1 MQNYLRESLSTI
13 RGDLRASEPGAVISQ
28 SENDMRWLS
37 LTQMNDEELLYS
49 KDELNFRMEVRGWV
63 DREIQPLLDH
73 ITSPDFDYRNFFK
86 KLGDFGLSRLLIPK
100 KYGGVEKPFMYQL
113 IAGEEISAVC
123 PSATMMFGASCT
135 LSAIPIL
142 RFGTEEQKEKYLVP
156 LAKGERIG
164 ALAITEPKVGSDTA
178 GMVTSAKWD
187 SDKECWILN
196 GEKRYITNG
205 SIADQIVVFAI
216 TDPNVDSKSG
226 MSAFII
232 ETSWNGF
239 KVEKDFNLMG
249 RDGVRVSH
257 ISFNNMMVPKE
268 NLLGKLNQGFLILM
282 NELDS
287 ERIGIAAE
295 ALGCMRSPFEIAV
308 AYSQEREQFGQ
319 PISRFEAVSFKV
331 ADMAVKMRAARLLL
345 ISAARMIEKD
355 IPCTKEA
362 TIAKLYA
369 TEVSVECCD
378 MAIQI
383 CGGAGYVKDF
393 YPLERFYRD
402 ARLGTI
408 GGGTSEIL
416 RYLIQREVYI
426 ESKRDSSAQVSAEV
440 DDLDFDT
447 MMASIPNGFRPDR
460 AEGVSANILFDFEDT
475 DSWLLKIENRTC
487 RIEKTGIENPQM
499 TVKTNSQDWRN
510 ILLGKLDAMQA
521 MMTEKVV
528 IDTDDMELL
537 MKFARMFKFTPD
549 ILLGKPK
556 SEGPS
561 KAKEEAIGK
570 PKFELGKSLDE
581 IEIGET
587 AESSMLVT
595 DEHIQLYAE
604 MSGDYNALHMD
615 DEYASTTMF
624 GRRIAHGPIGG
635 ALVARV
641 IGTQLPGL
649 GTLAY
654 NMKVNFKA
662 PVYPGDEIKAI
673 VEVTEK
679 EPENNLCRLKFDV
692 YNNDGVVVMDGYAN
706 VMPPIKE

>member
-1 MQNYLRESLSTI
+1 MTI
-13 RGDLRASEPGAVISQ
+13 
-28 SENDMRWLS
+28 
-37 LTQMNDEELLYS
+37 MNDEELLYT
-49 KDELNFRMEVRGWV
+49 KEELEFRLKVREWV
-63 DREIQPLLDH
+63 EKEIRPLADK
-73 ITSPDFDYRNFFK
+73 ITDPDFDYRNFFR
-86 KLGDFGLSRLLIPK
+86 KLGEFGLSRLLIPK
-100 KYGGVEKPFMYQL
+100 KYGGSEKPFMYQL
-113 IAGEEISAVC
+113 LAGEEISAVC

-156 LAKGERIG
+156 LAKGEKIG

-178 GMVTSAKWD
+178 GMVTSARWD
-187 SDKECWILN
+187 ESEDCWILN

-216 TDPNVDSKSG
+216 TDSTVESKSG

-257 ISFNNMMVPKE
+257 ISFSNLKVPKD

-287 ERIGIAAE
+287 ERVGIAAE
-295 ALGCMRSPFEIAV
+295 AIGCMRTPFEIAV
-308 AYSQEREQFGQ
+308 KYSQEREQFGQ

-331 ADMAVKMRAARLLL
+331 ADMAMKMRAARLLL

-355 IPCTKEA
+355 FPCTKEA

-369 TEVSVECCD
+369 SEVSVECCD

-416 RYLIQREVYI
+416 RFLIQREVYI
-426 ESKRDSSAQVSAEV
+426 ESRRDSSVRVSQEV
-440 DDLDFDT
+440 DDLDFDV
-447 MMASIPNGFRPDR
+447 MMSSIPNGFRPDR
-460 AEGVSANILFDFEDT
+460 SEGVSAIIHFDFDDT
-475 DSWLLKIENRTC
+475 DSWILKIDNQKC
-487 RIEKTGIENPQM
+487 VIEKGEINKPDM
-499 TVKTNSQDWRN
+499 TVKTDSFTWRN

-521 MMTEKVV
+521 MMTEKVA

-537 MKFARMFKFTPD
+537 MKFARMFRFTPD
-549 ILLGKPK
+549 ILRGVTKLEEHKDVK
-556 SEGPS
+556 
-561 KAKEEAIGK
+561 KEVAEES
-570 PKFELGKSLDE
+570 KFELGKSLDE
-581 IEIGET
+581 LEIGDT
-587 AESSMLVT
+587 AESTMLVT

-604 MSGDYNALHMD
+604 MSGDYNALHMN
-615 DEYASTTMF
+615 DEYAATTMF
-624 GRRIAHGPIGG
+624 GKRIAHGPIGG
-635 ALVARV
+635 ALVARI

-649 GTLAY
+649 GTLAF

-662 PVYPGDEIKAI
+662 PVYPGDEIRAV

-679 EPENNLCRLKFDV
+679 VPEDNLCRLKFDV
-692 YNNDGVVVMDGYAN
+692 YNNDGIIVMDGYAN
-706 VMPPIKE
+706 VMPPIK

>member
-1 MQNYLRESLSTI
+1 M
-13 RGDLRASEPGAVISQ
+13 
-28 SENDMRWLS
+28 
-37 LTQMNDEELLYS
+37 TQMNDDELLYT
-49 KDELNFRMEVRGWV
+49 KDELDFRVKIRTWAEKEITPLV
-63 DREIQPLLDH
+63 DTIA
-73 ITSPDFDYRNFFK
+73 SPDFDYRSYFK
-86 KLGDFGLSRLLIPK
+86 KLGDFGLSGLLIPK
-100 KYGGVEKPFMYQL
+100 KYGGSDKPFMYQL
-113 IAGEEISAVC
+113 IAGEEISAIC

-142 RFGTEEQKEKYLVP
+142 RYGTEEQKEKYLVP
-156 LAKGERIG
+156 LAKGEKIG

-178 GMVTSAKWD
+178 GMVTTAKWD
-187 SDKECWILN
+187 QKEDSWVLN
-196 GEKRYITNG
+196 GEKRYISNA

-232 ETSWNGF
+232 ETSWDGF

-249 RDGVRVSH
+249 REGVRVTH
-257 ISFNNMMVPKE
+257 FTLTNLKVPKE
-268 NLLGKLNQGFLILM
+268 NLLGKENQGFLILM

-287 ERIGIAAE
+287 ERVGIAAE
-295 ALGCMRSPFEIAV
+295 ALGCMRTPFEIAV
-308 AYSQEREQFGQ
+308 AYSQEREQFGR
-319 PISRFEAVSFKV
+319 PISRFEGISFKV

-345 ISAARMIEKD
+345 ISAARMIQKD

-369 TEVSVECCD
+369 SEVSVECCD

-383 CGGAGYVKDF
+383 CGGAGYVKDY

-416 RYLIQREVYI
+416 RFLIQREVYI
-426 ESKRDSSAQVSAEV
+426 ESRRDSSVQISQEV
-440 DDLDFDT
+440 DDIDFDT
-447 MMASIPNGFRPDR
+447 MMAAIPNGFRPDR
-460 AEGVSANILFDFEDT
+460 AEGVYAVIRFSFDDT
-475 DSWLLKIENRTC
+475 DSWLLKIEGSNCT
-487 RIEKTGIENPQM
+487 IEKGDTEKPRM
-499 TVKTNSQDWRN
+499 TVKTDSATWRD
-510 ILLGKLDAMQA
+510 IMLGKLDAMQA
-521 MMTEKVV
+521 IMTEKVV

-537 MKFARMFKFTPD
+537 MKFARMFRFTPE
-549 ILLGKPK
+549 ILRGVTKTEEK
-556 SEGPS
+556 T
-561 KAKEEAIGK
+561 KEKQEAEEE

-581 IEIGET
+581 IEIGEK
-587 AESSMLVT
+587 AESSMIVS
-595 DEHIQLYAE
+595 DEHISLYAQ

-624 GRRIAHGPIGG
+624 GKRIAHGPIGG

-649 GTLAY
+649 GTLAF

-662 PVYPGDEIKAI
+662 PVFPGDEIRAVI
-673 VEVTEK
+673 EVTEK
-679 EPENNLCRLKFDV
+679 VSESNLCRLSFDV

-706 VMPPIKE
+706 VMPPIKK

>member
-1 MQNYLRESLSTI
+1 M
-13 RGDLRASEPGAVISQ
+13 RGDLSASNLGAFIVLIKLDLRCLQ
-28 SENDMRWLS
+28 V
-37 LTQMNDEELLYS
+37 TQMNDEELLYT
-49 KDELNFRMEVRGWV
+49 KDELEFRSKVREWV
-63 DREIQPLLDH
+63 DKEVKPLGET
-73 ITSPDFDYRNFFK
+73 ITSPDFDYRTYFK
-86 KLGDFGLSRLLIPK
+86 KLGEFGLSRLLIPE
-100 KYGGVEKPFMYQL
+100 KYGGSEKPFMYQL

-156 LAKGERIG
+156 LAKGEKIG

-178 GMVTSAKWD
+178 GMVTNANWD
-187 SDKECWILN
+187 ESEKCWILN

-216 TDPNVDSKSG
+216 TDPAVDSKSG

-232 ETSWNGF
+232 ETSWDGF

-249 RDGVRVSH
+249 REGVRVSH
-257 ISFNNMMVPKE
+257 ISFDNLKVPKD

-287 ERIGIAAE
+287 ERVGIAAE
-295 ALGCMRSPFEIAV
+295 ALGCMRTPFDIAV
-308 AYSQEREQFGQ
+308 RYSQEREQFGQ

-331 ADMAVKMRAARLLL
+331 ADMAMKMRAARLLL
-345 ISAARMIEKD
+345 ISAARMVEKE

-369 TEVSVECCD
+369 SEVSVECCD

-383 CGGAGYVKDF
+383 CGGAGYVKDY

-416 RYLIQREVYI
+416 RFLIQREVYI
-426 ESKRDSSAQVSAEV
+426 ESRRESATQIASDV
-440 DDLDFDT
+440 DEMDFDT
-447 MMASIPNGFRPDR
+447 MMTSIPNGFRPDR
-460 AEGVSANILFDFEDT
+460 AEGVSAEIKFEFDDT
-475 DSWLLKIENRTC
+475 DSWLLKIDNQKCT
-487 RIEKTGIENPQM
+487 IEKGETETPQM
-499 TVKTNSQDWRN
+499 TVKTNSSTWRD

-521 MMTEKVV
+521 MMTEKVT

-537 MKFARMFKFTPD
+537 MKFVRMFRFTPD
-549 ILLGKPK
+549 ILRGESKPVVHK
-556 SEGPS
+556 DM
-561 KAKEEAIGK
+561 KKDAAKESRFK
-570 PKFELGKSLDE
+570 LGKSLDE
-581 IEIGET
+581 LEIGDT

-595 DEHIQLYAE
+595 DEHIQLYAD

-624 GRRIAHGPIGG
+624 GKRIAHGPIGG

-649 GTLAY
+649 GTLAF

-679 EPENNLCRLKFDV
+679 VPESNLCRLKFDV
-692 YNNDGVVVMDGYAN
+692 FNNDGVIVMDGYAN
-706 VMPPIKE
+706 VMPPIKT

>member
-1 MQNYLRESLSTI
+1 
-13 RGDLRASEPGAVISQ
+13 
-28 SENDMRWLS
+28 
-37 LTQMNDEELLYS
+37 MNDDELLYT
-49 KDELNFRMEVRGWV
+49 KDELDFRVKIRTWAEKEITPLV
-63 DREIQPLLDH
+63 DTIA
-73 ITSPDFDYRNFFK
+73 SPDFDYRSYFK
-86 KLGDFGLSRLLIPK
+86 KLGDFGLSGLLIPK
-100 KYGGVEKPFMYQL
+100 KYGGSDKPFMYQL
-113 IAGEEISAVC
+113 IAGEEISAIC

-142 RFGTEEQKEKYLVP
+142 RYGTEEQKEKYLVP
-156 LAKGERIG
+156 LAKGEKIG

-178 GMVTSAKWD
+178 GMVTTAKWD
-187 SDKECWILN
+187 QKEDSWVLN
-196 GEKRYITNG
+196 GEKRYISNA

-232 ETSWNGF
+232 ETSWDGF

-249 RDGVRVSH
+249 REGVRVTH
-257 ISFNNMMVPKE
+257 FTLTNLKVPKE
-268 NLLGKLNQGFLILM
+268 NLLGKENQGFLILM

-287 ERIGIAAE
+287 ERVGIAAE
-295 ALGCMRSPFEIAV
+295 ALGCMRTPFEIAV
-308 AYSQEREQFGQ
+308 AYSQEREQFGR
-319 PISRFEAVSFKV
+319 PISRFEGISFKV

-345 ISAARMIEKD
+345 ISAARMIQKD

-369 TEVSVECCD
+369 SEVSVECCD

-383 CGGAGYVKDF
+383 CGGAGYVKDY

-416 RYLIQREVYI
+416 RFLIQREVYI
-426 ESKRDSSAQVSAEV
+426 ESRRDSSVQISQEV
-440 DDLDFDT
+440 DDIDFDT
-447 MMASIPNGFRPDR
+447 MMAAIPNGFRPDR
-460 AEGVSANILFDFEDT
+460 AEGVYAVIRFSFDDT
-475 DSWLLKIENRTC
+475 DSWLLKIEGSNCT
-487 RIEKTGIENPQM
+487 IEKGDTEKPRM
-499 TVKTNSQDWRN
+499 TVKTDSATWRD
-510 ILLGKLDAMQA
+510 IMLGKLDAMQA
-521 MMTEKVV
+521 IMTEKVV

-537 MKFARMFKFTPD
+537 MKFARMFRFTPE
-549 ILLGKPK
+549 ILRGVTKTEEK
-556 SEGPS
+556 T
-561 KAKEEAIGK
+561 KEKQEAEEE

-581 IEIGET
+581 IEIGEK
-587 AESSMLVT
+587 AESSMIVS
-595 DEHIQLYAE
+595 DEHISLYAQ

-624 GRRIAHGPIGG
+624 GKRIAHGPIGG

-649 GTLAY
+649 GTLAF

-662 PVYPGDEIKAI
+662 PVFPGDEIRAVI
-673 VEVTEK
+673 EVTEK
-679 EPENNLCRLKFDV
+679 VSESNLCRLSFDV

-706 VMPPIKE
+706 VMPPIKK

>member
-1 MQNYLRESLSTI
+1 MRPSN
-13 RGDLRASEPGAVISQ
+13 Q
-28 SENDMRWLS
+28 SNLIAGVDM
-37 LTQMNDEELLYS
+37 TQMNDETLLYT
-49 KDELNFRMEVRGWV
+49 KDELEFRSKVRDWV
-63 DREIQPLLDH
+63 DKEIKPLVDT
-73 ITSPDFDYRNFFK
+73 ITNMDFDYRSYFK
-86 KLGDFGLSRLLIPK
+86 KLGDFGLSGLLIPE
-100 KYGGVEKPFMYQL
+100 KYGGSEKPFMYQL

-142 RFGTEEQKEKYLVP
+142 RYGTEQQKERYLIP
-156 LAKGERIG
+156 LAKGEKSG

-178 GMVTSAKWD
+178 GMVTTAKWD
-187 SDKECWILN
+187 EKEDCWVLN
-196 GEKRYITNG
+196 GEKRYITNA

-249 RDGVRVSH
+249 REGVHVTHFS
-257 ISFNNMMVPKE
+257 INNLKVPKE
-268 NLLGKLNQGFLILM
+268 NLLGKQNQGFLILM
-282 NELDS
+282 NELDT

-295 ALGCMRSPFEIAV
+295 ALGCMRTPFDIAV
-308 AYSQEREQFGQ
+308 EYSQEREQFGR
-319 PISRFEAVSFKV
+319 PISRFEGISFKV

-345 ISAARMIEKD
+345 ISAARMIQND

-369 TEVSVECCD
+369 SEVSLECCD

-393 YPLERFYRD
+393 YPLEKFYRD

-408 GGGTSEIL
+408 GGGTSEVL
-416 RYLIQREVYI
+416 RFLIQREVYI
-426 ESKRDSSAQVSAEV
+426 ESRRDSSAQISPDIDA
-440 DDLDFDT
+440 LDFDT
-447 MMASIPNGFRPDR
+447 MMASIPNGFRSDR
-460 AEGVSANILFDFEDT
+460 AEGVSALIHFSFDDA
-475 DSWLLKIENRTC
+475 DSWLLKINDQKCSIKKGDT
-487 RIEKTGIENPQM
+487 ENPEM
-499 TVKTNSQDWRN
+499 TVKTDSATWRD

-537 MKFARMFKFTPD
+537 MKFARMFRFTPD
-549 ILLGKPK
+549 ILQGAPKPVEK
-556 SEGPS
+556 KTDKKETPAES
-561 KAKEEAIGK
+561 K
-570 PKFELGKSLDE
+570 FTLGKSLAE
-581 IEIGET
+581 IEVGEN
-587 AESSMLVT
+587 AESTMIVS
-595 DEHIQLYAE
+595 DEHIDLYAQ

-615 DEYASTTMF
+615 EEYAATTMF
-624 GRRIAHGPIGG
+624 GKRIAHGPIGG

-649 GTLAY
+649 GTLAF

-662 PVYPGDEIKAI
+662 PVFPGDEIRAV

-679 EPENNLCRLKFDV
+679 VPEDNLCRLSFDV
-692 YNNDGVVVMDGYAN
+692 FNTDGVVVMDGYAN